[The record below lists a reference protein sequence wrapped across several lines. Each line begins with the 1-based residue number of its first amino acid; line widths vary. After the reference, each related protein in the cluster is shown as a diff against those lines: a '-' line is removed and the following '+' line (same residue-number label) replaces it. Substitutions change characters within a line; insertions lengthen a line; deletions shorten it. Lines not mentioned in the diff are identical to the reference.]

1 MQTIMNMQNGLS
13 LPQREALLGG
23 FWIDGIPIEHANWE
37 ELLGY
42 GAGYSQE
49 MQNHSMTAN
58 NIGGVGYLDTGTSFQ
73 TASSSH
79 MHGSISNTGEA
90 DFKATVVEG
99 YWNSSWSHLLSLM
112 TAPSASPDIENEI
125 PRQVSNSTNKQNI
138 LSSTSSE
145 GTILAPAEADT
156 PSMTSMHE
164 MASRNA
170 GLATR
175 LGILDSVPEQCSSQM
190 QSNVASSLLLNQNG
204 NLASHQQQ
212 GNSSFRHTHH
222 EESSNTHHPQYNL
235 NSPQQPAAEVAS
247 GVTNSAPI
255 KPATP
260 EQARRAE
267 NYRFSAAATV
277 DLSPGTPQ
285 RKRVVLSADGKTM
298 QRCHEPAQHLVETS
312 STNNGAQLEDKND
325 SGLGANQEFD
335 LNKTPS
341 QKTPRRRK
349 HRPKVVKEGKP
360 KRGRKPMNQQES
372 ESNNEKLVKRKYV
385 RKNIPKATDGP
396 AADAVK
402 ETNDA
407 TSKPAPRSCRRSLN
421 FEEKKTTNESNS
433 KQVCQSKGKN
443 QRSQTHL
450 VTANSEDPRPSSG
463 HPNAA
468 MSIIRRHGQNEQ
480 IVGNKEVGFVHHQQN
495 FQPVHAEQLST
506 SGEHTPSTQTST
518 RLKAEMERITDSRN
532 KEVELA
538 HHPQNL
544 QPMHAEQLTIFGTPS
559 TQTMMRLKAEMERIT
574 ASRNKEVGLEHHPQK
589 LQSMH
594 AEQLTI
600 SGEHTPSTQTLMR
613 LKAEMERISASKMIQ
628 RAPEGSHF
636 HVGEHVGASQSLH
649 EQTQTGAGQSLHEQI
664 QAGTGQSLRPLIQT
678 GGRQS
683 LPLQIQ
689 AGAGQY
695 LHPQIERGAGQC
707 LHPQIQTGASQSSHP
722 QIQQGASRSLHPQMQ
737 QGASRSLH
745 PQIQLGA
752 SQSLHPQIQTRQGQ
766 SLNLQIQAG
775 AGGFLHQ
782 QIQTGATQSLY
793 HQGQPGI
800 NQSSYHQVQSE
811 TAESPN
817 NEIQAGIGQSLD
829 QKRIMQER
837 LQRIMQGMAEQ
848 LKQTTPRICQGRGF
862 KRDYH
867 LTAEGDNA
875 NSILLEYPT
884 LLNQEV
890 HMCEQS
896 NNQGA
901 LERDPEDHKKRRV
914 DRGYYTRRPSAQR
927 IVGSMDHCL
936 RQVQAATGHHIRVN
950 QLENGSNRSSNE
962 NNCEKP
968 NNCLD
973 LMIAKQHMI
982 AQRNIQRQHN
992 LAMVGSTTKAMGGK
1006 RASRGSS
1013 TLIRHITAKADPNV
1027 QCASQS
1033 NTNAICIDGQGTR
1046 ALCTTSPSI
1055 MSAKKQERVSRRK
1068 HMKETA
1074 GSLQMRNIQ
1083 LAIDEIIC
1091 RFQYLNLD
1099 PTEGALVPYK
1109 GTGTMVPYEAF
1120 DPIKRRKP
1128 RPKVNLDP
1136 ETDRKWKLLMG
1147 KEASNDDE
1155 DMDAEKA
1162 KWWEEE
1168 RKVFRGRADS
1178 FIARMHLVQGDRRF
1192 SRWKGSVVDSV
1203 IGVFLTQNVTD
1214 HLSSSAF
1221 MSLAARFPIQSTN
1234 NSVTSRHDSVSTIVE
1249 EPECII
1255 FDSNSAVGW
1264 PMKSINPIESTDNR
1278 RYGPSLDNILSTSGE
1293 IQNWGVE
1300 EVISSQDSAESST
1313 IEVPGRIQSSSGWQS
1328 REHYATNGLETA
1340 SNCSSTS
1347 FIHLESEN
1355 IARCLDSTGQVPRN
1369 SSTNWLS
1376 RNNITECGSL
1386 EKNMNTLAS
1395 TAYPFDLNMPHPQ
1408 EPVVHSTHFQLTA
1421 SAQSELTEVQSSK
1434 MWGNESI
1441 RFSSSNV
1448 SEVGNGTEMGA
1459 RSRTIGLGDLSNYVN
1474 GRTQR
1479 QGSPDAS
1486 DQGSYYQNC
1495 NGNHQ
1500 CGETMVSKLVNRSDN
1515 ELSHW
1520 NGNHHCGETMVS
1532 KLVNRSDN
1540 ELSQQQYR
1548 EVAEVSKVRDHG
1560 GQTYKNKKIK
1570 SVEGKEVPAVSKIAV
1585 SEEQLGSSIEAQGE
1599 ANTKTP
1605 KTKGAKIETDKKTA
1619 FDWDSLRRQ
1628 VLSDGVKRERS
1639 KDAMDS
1645 IDYESIRRAPVNEI
1659 SEAIKERGMNHML
1672 ADRIKAFL
1680 ERLVTDHGNTDLEWL
1695 KEVPPQKSKDY
1706 LLSIWGLG
1714 LKSVEC
1720 VRLLTLH
1727 QHAFPVDTNVG
1738 RIAVRLGWVPLQP
1751 LPESLQLHLLEL
1763 YPVLESI
1770 QKYLWPRLCTLD
1782 QRTLYELHYQLIT
1795 FGKVFCTK
1803 SKPNCNACPLRG
1815 ECRHF
1820 ASAFTSARL
1829 ALPGPEEKSIVA
1841 SAVPI
1846 QTERQPM
1853 VGVNPVQMLP
1863 IEHNQPG
1870 AVFEPRSSEPIVEEP
1885 RTPEPDVI
1893 DLSETD
1899 IEDAFFE
1906 DPDEI
1911 PTIKLSAEDITTLKN
1926 YIKENVELEEG
1937 DMSKALVALNPEAA
1951 YIPVQKLKNVSRLRT
1966 EHQVY
1971 ELPDTHPLLKQM
1983 DKREPDDPS
1992 PYLLAIWTPGETA
2005 NSIVPPEGTC
2015 KIQDSGKLC
2024 TETTCFSCNSKRE
2037 SNKQIVRGT
2046 ILIPCRTAMRGS
2058 FPLNGTY
2065 FQVNE
2070 VFADHDSSLKP
2081 IDVPRE
2087 LIWNLPRRT
2096 VYFGTSV
2103 STIFK
2108 GMSTEDIQYCFWR
2121 GFVCVRGFDRMTR
2134 APRPLIARLH
2144 FPASK
2149 MVKEKKDT
2157 K

>member
-13 LPQREALLGG
+13 PPQREILLGRS
-23 FWIDGIPIEHANWE
+23 WIDGIPIEHANWE

-58 NIGGVGYLDTGTSFQ
+58 NLGGVGDLDTGTSFQ
-73 TASSSH
+73 SASSNH
-79 MHGSISNTGEA
+79 MNVSISNTGEA

-112 TAPSASPDIENEI
+112 TAPSASPDIEYKI
-125 PRQVSNSTNKQNI
+125 VTPSQVSNSTNKQSI

-145 GTILAPAEADT
+145 GTILVPDEVYT

-175 LGILDSVPEQCSSQM
+175 LGILDSVPEQSSSQM

-204 NLASHQQQ
+204 NLESHQQQ
-212 GNSSFRHTHH
+212 GNSSFRHTHQ

-235 NSPQQPAAEVAS
+235 NSPQQLAAEVAS
-247 GVTNSAPI
+247 GITSSAPI

-267 NYRFSAAATV
+267 NYRFSAAANV

-285 RKRVVLSADGKTM
+285 QKRMVLSADGKTM

-312 STNNGAQLEDKND
+312 STNKGAQLEDKND

-335 LNKTPS
+335 LNKTPP

-360 KRGRKPMNQQES
+360 KMGKKPMNQQQS
-372 ESNNEKLVKRKYV
+372 ESNNEKRVKRKYV

-421 FEEKKTTNESNS
+421 FEERKTTNESNS
-433 KQVCQSKGKN
+433 KQVCQSEGKN

-463 HPNAA
+463 HPNVA
-468 MSIIRRHGQNEQ
+468 MSIIQPHGQNEQ
-480 IVGNKEVGFVHHQQN
+480 ILGNKEVGFVHCQQN
-495 FQPVHAEQLST
+495 LQPVHAEQLT
-506 SGEHTPSTQTST
+506 T
-518 RLKAEMERITDSRN
+518 
-532 KEVELA
+532 
-538 HHPQNL
+538 
-544 QPMHAEQLTIFGTPS
+544 
-559 TQTMMRLKAEMERIT
+559 
-574 ASRNKEVGLEHHPQK
+574 
-589 LQSMH
+589 
-594 AEQLTI
+594 

-613 LKAEMERISASKMIQ
+613 LKAETERITARRNKEVELAHHPQKLQSVDAEQLTISGEHTPSTQNLMKPKAELERISASKMIQ
-628 RAPEGSHF
+628 RAPDGSHF
-636 HVGEHVGASQSLH
+636 HAGEHVDASQSLH
-649 EQTQTGAGQSLHEQI
+649 EQIHTGAD
-664 QAGTGQSLRPLIQT
+664 QSLRPQIHTGAAPSLPQQIQT

-689 AGAGQY
+689 AGVGQY
-695 LHPQIERGAGQC
+695 LHPLIQRGAGQC
-707 LHPQIQTGASQSSHP
+707 LHPQIQTGASQSLHP
-722 QIQQGASRSLHPQMQ
+722 RMQLGASRSLHPQMQ
-737 QGASRSLH
+737 QGASRSMHPQMQQGASRSLH
-745 PQIQLGA
+745 PQSQTGA
-752 SQSLHPQIQTRQGQ
+752 QQSLNAQIQTRQGQ
-766 SLNLQIQAG
+766 SLNPQIQAG

-782 QIQTGATQSLY
+782 QIQTGATRSLY

-800 NQSSYHQVQSE
+800 NQSSYQQVQSD
-811 TAESPN
+811 TAQSPN

-829 QKRIMQER
+829 KKRIMQER

-875 NSILLEYPT
+875 NSILLGYPT

-890 HMCEQS
+890 QMHEQS

-914 DRGYYTRRPSAQR
+914 DSGYSTTRPSVQR
-927 IVGSMDHCL
+927 IVSSVDHCL
-936 RQVQAATGHHIRVN
+936 SQVQAAIGHHILVS

-962 NNCEKP
+962 NNCKKP

-973 LMIAKQHMI
+973 LVVAKQHMI

-992 LAMVGSTTKAMGGK
+992 LTMVGPTTKATGGK
-1006 RASRGSS
+1006 RASTGSS

-1046 ALCTTSPSI
+1046 ALCRTSPST
-1055 MSAKKQERVSRRK
+1055 MSAKKQERVSSSK
-1068 HMKETA
+1068 HMKETE
-1074 GSLQMRNIQ
+1074 GSLQIRNIQ
-1083 LAIDEIIC
+1083 LSIDEIIC
-1091 RFQYLNLD
+1091 RFQYLNLN

-1128 RPKVNLDP
+1128 RPKVDLDP

-1155 DMDAEKA
+1155 NMDAEKA

-1168 RKVFRGRADS
+1168 RKVFHGRADS

-1234 NSVTSRHDSVSTIVE
+1234 SVTSQHDSAGIIVE
-1249 EPECII
+1249 EPECLI

-1264 PMKSINPIESTDNR
+1264 PMKSINPIESADNR

-1300 EVISSQDSAESST
+1300 EVISSQDSTESSI
-1313 IEVPGRIQSSSGWQS
+1313 IEVPGRIQSSPGWQS

-1369 SSTNWLS
+1369 SSTNW
-1376 RNNITECGSL
+1376 NITVCGSL
-1386 EKNMNTLAS
+1386 EKNMNAQQGENNMNTLAA

-1408 EPVVHSTHFQLTA
+1408 EPVVHSTDFQLTA
-1421 SAQSELTEVQSSK
+1421 SAQSELTEVRSSK
-1434 MWGNESI
+1434 IWGNESI

-1448 SEVGNGTEMGA
+1448 SEIGNGTEMGA

-1486 DQGSYYQNC
+1486 DQRSYHQNC
-1495 NGNHQ
+1495 NENHQ
-1500 CGETMVSKLVNRSDN
+1500 
-1515 ELSHW
+1515 
-1520 NGNHHCGETMVS
+1520 CGETMVS

-1540 ELSQQQYR
+1540 ELSQQQYC
-1548 EVAEVSKVRDHG
+1548 EVAEVSKVHNHG

-1570 SVEGKEVPAVSKIAV
+1570 SVEGKEVPAVNKIAV
-1585 SEEQLGSSIEAQGE
+1585 SEEQLGSSIEEQGE

-1605 KTKGAKIETDKKTA
+1605 KTKGAKVETDKKIA

-1639 KDAMDS
+1639 KNATDS
-1645 IDYESIRRAPVNEI
+1645 IDYEAIRRAPVNEI

-1680 ERLVTDHGNTDLEWL
+1680 DRLVTDHGSIDLEWL

-1841 SAVPI
+1841 SAIPI
-1846 QTERQPM
+1846 QTEKQPM

-1863 IEHNQPG
+1863 IEHKQPG

-1885 RTPEPDVI
+1885 RTPDPEVI

-1899 IEDAFFE
+1899 IEDAYFE

-1951 YIPVQKLKNVSRLRT
+1951 YIPVQKLKNISRLRT

-2015 KIQDSGKLC
+2015 KVQNLGKLC

-2070 VFADHDSSLKP
+2070 VFAEHDSSLKP

-2087 LIWNLPRRT
+2087 VIWNLPRRT

>member
-1 MQTIMNMQNGLS
+1 MQTIVNMQNGLS

-23 FWIDGIPIEHANWE
+23 SWVDGIPIEHANWE

-49 MQNHSMTAN
+49 MQNHIMTADN
-58 NIGGVGYLDTGTSFQ
+58 VGGVGNLDSVTSFQ
-73 TASSSH
+73 SASSNY
-79 MHGSISNTGEA
+79 MNGSISNTGEA
-90 DFKATVVEG
+90 DFKATVAER
-99 YWNSSWSHLLSLM
+99 YWNSSWSHLLSSM
-112 TAPSASPDIENEI
+112 TAPSASPDIEYEI
-125 PRQVSNSTNKQNI
+125 VIPSQVSNSTNKQNI
-138 LSSTSSE
+138 LSLTSSE
-145 GTILAPAEADT
+145 GTILAPAEVYT
-156 PSMTSMHE
+156 PPSMTSMHE

-170 GLATR
+170 GLATQ
-175 LGILDSVPEQCSSQM
+175 LGILDSVPEQSSSQM
-190 QSNVASSLLLNQNG
+190 QANVASSLLLNQNG
-204 NLASHQQQ
+204 NLASHEQQ
-212 GNSSFRHTHH
+212 GNSSFRHTHQ
-222 EESSNTHHPQYNL
+222 EEYSNTHHPQYNR
-235 NSPQQPAAEVAS
+235 NSPQRPAAEVAS
-247 GVTNSAPI
+247 GITNSAPI

-285 RKRVVLSADGKTM
+285 RKRMVLSADGKTM
-298 QRCHEPAQHLVETS
+298 QQCYEPAQHVVETS
-312 STNNGAQLEDKND
+312 STNKGAQLEDKNN

-335 LNKTPS
+335 LNKTPP

-372 ESNNEKLVKRKYV
+372 ESNNEKQVKRKYV
-385 RKNIPKATDGP
+385 RKNIPKATDSP

-407 TSKPAPRSCRRSLN
+407 ISKSAPRACRRSLN

-433 KQVCQSKGKN
+433 KQVCQSEGKN

-468 MSIIRRHGQNEQ
+468 MSTIQRHGQNEQ
-480 IVGNKEVGFVHHQQN
+480 ILGNKEVGFVHRQQN
-495 FQPVHAEQLST
+495 LQPVHAEQLTT
-506 SGEHTPSTQTST
+506 SGEHTPSTQT
-518 RLKAEMERITDSRN
+518 L
-532 KEVELA
+532 
-538 HHPQNL
+538 
-544 QPMHAEQLTIFGTPS
+544 
-559 TQTMMRLKAEMERIT
+559 MRLKAEMERIT
-574 ASRNKEVGLEHHPQK
+574 ASRNTEVEFAHHPQNLQPMHTEQLTISGTPSSQTMMRLKAEMERIMASRNKKVGLEHHPHK

-628 RAPEGSHF
+628 RAPDGSHF
-636 HVGEHVGASQSLH
+636 HVGEHVGASQSLD
-649 EQTQTGAGQSLHEQI
+649 EQIETGAGQSLRPQI
-664 QAGTGQSLRPLIQT
+664 QTGAAPSLPQQIQT
-678 GGRQS
+678 GGMQS

-689 AGAGQY
+689 AGVGQY
-695 LHPQIERGAGQC
+695 LHPQIQRGAGQC
-707 LHPQIQTGASQSSHP
+707 LHPQIQTEASQSLHP
-722 QIQQGASRSLHPQMQ
+722 QIQQGASRSLHPQSQ
-737 QGASRSLH
+737 TGA
-745 PQIQLGA
+745 Q
-752 SQSLHPQIQTRQGQ
+752 QSLNPQIQTRQGQ
-766 SLNLQIQAG
+766 SLNPQIQAR

-782 QIQTGATQSLY
+782 QIQTGATRSLY

-800 NQSSYHQVQSE
+800 NQSLYHRVQSE
-811 TAESPN
+811 TAEPPN

-829 QKRIMQER
+829 QKRIMQEK
-837 LQRIMQGMAEQ
+837 LQRIMRGMAEQ
-848 LKQTTPRICQGRGF
+848 LKQTTPQICQGRGF

-875 NSILLEYPT
+875 NSILLGYPM

-890 HMCEQS
+890 QVHEQS

-914 DRGYYTRRPSAQR
+914 DSGYYTTRPSAQR
-927 IVGSMDHCL
+927 IVGSVDHCL
-936 RQVQAATGHHIRVN
+936 RQVQASTGHHILVN
-950 QLENGSNRSSNE
+950 QLENGSDRSSNE
-962 NNCEKP
+962 NNCE
-968 NNCLD
+968 NNCLN

-982 AQRNIQRQHN
+982 TQRNIQREHN
-992 LAMVGSTTKAMGGK
+992 LTMVGPPTKAMGGK
-1006 RASRGSS
+1006 RASTGSS
-1013 TLIRHITAKADPNV
+1013 SLIRHITAKADPNV

-1046 ALCTTSPSI
+1046 VLCTTSPSI
-1055 MSAKKQERVSRRK
+1055 ISAKKQERVSRSK

-1083 LAIDEIIC
+1083 LSIDEIIC
-1091 RFQYLNLD
+1091 RFQYLNLN

-1128 RPKVNLDP
+1128 RPKVDLDP

-1162 KWWEEE
+1162 KRWEEE

-1221 MSLAARFPIQSTN
+1221 MSLAARFPIQSTK
-1234 NSVTSRHDSVSTIVE
+1234 NSVTSRHDSPSIIVE
-1249 EPECII
+1249 EPEY
-1255 FDSNSAVGW
+1255 DSNSAVGW
-1264 PMKSINPIESTDNR
+1264 PMKSINPIESADNR

-1355 IARCLDSTGQVPRN
+1355 IARCHDSTGQVPQN
-1369 SSTNWLS
+1369 SSTNWVS

-1386 EKNMNTLAS
+1386 EKNMNAQQGENNMNTTLAS

-1408 EPVVHSTHFQLTA
+1408 EPVVHSTDFQFTA
-1421 SAQSELTEVQSSK
+1421 SAQSELTEVQSST

-1441 RFSSSNV
+1441 RFLASNV
-1448 SEVGNGTEMGA
+1448 SEVGNGTEMEA
-1459 RSRTIGLGDLSNYVN
+1459 RSRTIGLGDLGNYVN

-1486 DQGSYYQNC
+1486 DQGSNHQNC

-1515 ELSHW
+1515 ELS
-1520 NGNHHCGETMVS
+1520 
-1532 KLVNRSDN
+1532 
-1540 ELSQQQYR
+1540 QQQYH
-1548 EVAEVSKVRDHG
+1548 EVAEVSKVYSHG
-1560 GQTYKNKKIK
+1560 GQTYKNKKIM
-1570 SVEGKEVPAVSKIAV
+1570 SVEGKEVPAVNKIAV
-1585 SEEQLGSSIEAQGE
+1585 YEEQLGSSIEAQGE
-1599 ANTKTP
+1599 ANTKIP

-1628 VLSDGVKRERS
+1628 VLSEGLKRERS

-1645 IDYESIRRAPVNEI
+1645 IDYETIRQAPVNEI

-1680 ERLVTDHGNTDLEWL
+1680 DRLVTDHGSIDLEWL

-1820 ASAFTSARL
+1820 ASAFTSARF
-1829 ALPGPEEKSIVA
+1829 ALPGPEEQSIVV

-1863 IEHNQPG
+1863 IEHKQPG

-1885 RTPEPDVI
+1885 RTPEPEVI

-1951 YIPVQKLKNVSRLRT
+1951 YIPEQKLKNVSRLRT
-1966 EHQVY
+1966 EHLVY

-2005 NSIVPPEGTC
+2005 NSIVPPEVTC
-2015 KIQDSGKLC
+2015 KVQDSGKLC

-2046 ILIPCRTAMRGS
+2046 ILIPCRTTMRGS

-2087 LIWNLPRRT
+2087 LLWNLPRRT
-2096 VYFGTSV
+2096 VFFGTSV

-2149 MVKEKKDT
+2149 MVKEKKDI